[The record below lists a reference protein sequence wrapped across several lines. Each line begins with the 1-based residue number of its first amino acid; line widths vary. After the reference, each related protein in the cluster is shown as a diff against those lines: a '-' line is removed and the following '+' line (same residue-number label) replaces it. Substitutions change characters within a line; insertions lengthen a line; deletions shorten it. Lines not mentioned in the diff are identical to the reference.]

1 MGLRITQ
8 QKDLHTFMYYAGF
21 CIIQEYVYLL
31 TKAMT
36 NPVLS
41 ITYIS
46 RLVKYSFAL
55 IINLVCRAFLDPNI
69 PGLTTARAVEAFR
82 VRRNLCIVY
91 PKTDGWNSCPRNNS
105 TSGAMSMR

>member
-1 MGLRITQ
+1 MRGLRITQ
-8 QKDLHTFMYYAGF
+8 HKDLHTFIYYVGF
-21 CIIQEYVYLL
+21 CIIHELRVL

-55 IINLVCRAFLDPNI
+55 IINLLHRGFHDSNI
-69 PGLTTARAVEAFR
+69 PGLTTARAAQPT
-82 VRRNLCIVY
+82 RRSLPSKTQSVY
-91 PKTDGWNSCPRNNS
+91 CVHENRRMEFLLK
-105 TSGAMSMR
+105 